1 MSHSMLTQWM
11 AGALRQSSWSRESD
25 IAGLTLSR
33 FDRQRASN
41 LIQSSADNDT
51 TALRAKHLLKQ
62 MKQGG
67 RGAESGICGQDRRA
81 VSGLEPH
88 RELPP
93 WSSWSLARTALAG
106 LRGAGWRPDAAAS
119 RLLSSHFE
127 TYTNTHT
134 LIDKNLCARAHGA
147 QHLSVAPKHFCDH
160 RLEFNVASWVMKSAH
175 LIKQVKFQ
183 LR

>member
-1 MSHSMLTQWM
+1 M

-25 IAGLTLSR
+25 IASLTLSR

-41 LIQSSADNDT
+41 LIQSYADNDT
-51 TALRAKHLLKQ
+51 SGPCAKHLLKQ

-67 RGAESGICGQDRRA
+67 WGAESGICVQDRRA
-81 VSGLEPH
+81 VSGPEPH
-88 RELPP
+88 RKLPP

-106 LRGAGWRPDAAAS
+106 LRGAGRRPDAAAS

-127 TYTNTHT
+127 TYANTDVRQHT
-134 LIDKNLCARAHGA
+134 FIDKNLCAWACGA